1 MVEKKEKAPH
11 VVVAVLYKVGAAA
24 WADVSRGEKKCI
36 RTTIKASLDIKDVIY
51 QIFWSARN

>member
-1 MVEKKEKAPH
+1 
-11 VVVAVLYKVGAAA
+11 VVAVLYKVGAA

-51 QIFWSARN
+51 QTSQKP